1 MPHEE
6 SQIRLSQQ
14 LWKVLRLIVQVMW
27 WWIWITWRVCAPLNQ
42 LARVSQTGSHVA
54 TCIEPHGCPESGLQI
69 VRLRCSLS
77 LSLPVCLTGK
87 PLEELKLSNPEYSRN
102 SSQTGTSTCCAVQ
115 TFKLLSLFDFS
126 KKGPAGFHIQMS
138 DRTSVS
144 DMHVWPSFTESQL
157 KCLKPGTRSWFEL
170 QKLARTSEG
179 RLTTRSQTTRS
190 LPEGSRPELQNQ

>member
-54 TCIEPHGCPESGLQI
+54 TCIEPPWLSRI
-69 VRLRCSLS
+69 WASDCSAEMLS
-77 LSLPVCLTGK
+77 LSLCLYVLPANHLKNWNLATRSTLGI
-87 PLEELKLSNPEYSRN
+87 PPRPALQHAVQFKLSSSFPCSISR
-102 SSQTGTSTCCAVQ
+102 
-115 TFKLLSLFDFS
+115 

-170 QKLARTSEG
+170 QKLAWTSEG